1 MRRGLYFLISEIQIY
16 KNNENKENKTFI
28 KEIKFTFD
36 IDNIVCANEM
46 RWFKKQI
53 FFQEI
58 IQICKVAIRFFK

>member
-1 MRRGLYFLISEIQIY
+1 LRRGLYFLLSEIQIY